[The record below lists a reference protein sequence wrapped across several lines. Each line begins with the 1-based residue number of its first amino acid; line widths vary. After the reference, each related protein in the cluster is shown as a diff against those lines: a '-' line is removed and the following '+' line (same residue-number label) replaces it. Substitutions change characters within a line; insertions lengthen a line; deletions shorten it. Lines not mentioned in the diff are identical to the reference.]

1 MVILPPCHCME
12 SYARN
17 KLEEFTAQG
26 GTVIGIEEIPT
37 YAIDGG
43 ENNEETKERWKLLFE
58 KPSAFFFTEMKD
70 DELIQLCREQIDE
83 HIHCR
88 IISGNPKDTIVSVR
102 YDENGNWYVFAA
114 NQGKERI
121 AVELTCDYKCTTI
134 ADKNVYRL
142 IWRQEKSVIF
152 LLKKMLLLSDLA
164 VLKVNGFRFQTMAL
178 ITKLVIIP

>member
-1 MVILPPCHCME
+1 M
-12 SYARN
+12 
-17 KLEEFTAQG
+17 
-26 GTVIGIEEIPT
+26 
-37 YAIDGG
+37 
-43 ENNEETKERWKLLFE
+43 FE

-142 IWRQEKSVIF
+142 DLETGKICNIPVEENAVVI
-152 LLKKMLLLSDLA
+152 
-164 VLKVNGFRFQTMAL
+164 
-178 ITKLVIIP
+178 